1 LNKPFVPYYKPEGM
15 RNSLENYHEGKMML
29 ARAYVVSQPYTGLFS
44 PEVALKTG
52 TIFPNLF
59 EAFPEIK

>member
-1 LNKPFVPYYKPEGM
+1 MSKAFVPYYKPEGM
-15 RNSLENYHEGKMML
+15 RNSLENSHDSELML

-44 PEVALKTG
+44 PEIALKTG

-59 EAFPEIK
+59 EAFPEIR